1 MATGSPFGP
10 LEYGGSVRHI
20 GQANNVYIFPGIG
33 LGAIL
38 AETHEVSASMFLIA
52 AEALASCVTEDDLAV
67 GRIYPD
73 QSHLRRVART
83 IAAGVI
89 REARRLNLG
98 RMIPD
103 QAIDSVLDDFIWY
116 PEYLELASSSG

>member
-1 MATGSPFGP
+1 
-10 LEYGGSVRHI
+10 
-20 GQANNVYIFPGIG
+20 
-33 LGAIL
+33 
-38 AETHEVSASMFLIA
+38 MFLIA
-52 AEALASCVTEDDLAV
+52 AEVLASCVSEEDLAV
-67 GRIYPD
+67 GLIYPD

-103 QAIDSVLDDFIWY
+103 QAIDSVLDGFIWY
-116 PEYLELASSSG
+116 PEYHELASS

>member
-1 MATGSPFGP
+1 S
-10 LEYGGSVRHI
+10 E
-20 GQANNVYIFPGIG
+20 
-33 LGAIL
+33 
-38 AETHEVSASMFLIA
+38 E
-52 AEALASCVTEDDLAV
+52 DLAV

-103 QAIDSVLDDFIWY
+103 QAIDSVLDAFIWY
-116 PEYLELASSSG
+116 PDYRDLASS